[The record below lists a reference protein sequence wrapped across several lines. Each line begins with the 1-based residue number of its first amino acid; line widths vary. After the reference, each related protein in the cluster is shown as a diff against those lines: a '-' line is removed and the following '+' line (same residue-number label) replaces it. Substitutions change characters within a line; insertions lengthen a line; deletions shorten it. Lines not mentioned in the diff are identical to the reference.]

1 MVATG
6 IVLFDAL
13 CLIQFKTIPLLPQE
27 HKLMILLL
35 SMEKTNTTVAF
46 YGENTTV
53 VIGEDCRATFQ
64 GTFVT
69 EEGDE
74 EPQGDIMG

>member
-1 MVATG
+1 
-6 IVLFDAL
+6 
-13 CLIQFKTIPLLPQE
+13 
-27 HKLMILLL
+27 MILLL

-46 YGENTTV
+46 YKENTTV
-53 VIGEDCRATFQ
+53 VVSEGCRATFQ

-74 EPQGDIMG
+74 ETQGDIMG